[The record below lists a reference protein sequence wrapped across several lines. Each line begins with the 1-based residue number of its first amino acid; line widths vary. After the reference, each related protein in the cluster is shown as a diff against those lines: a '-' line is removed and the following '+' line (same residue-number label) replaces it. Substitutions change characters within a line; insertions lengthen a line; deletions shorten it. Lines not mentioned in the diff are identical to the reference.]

1 MYGPRSELVAAITF
15 LRVGL
20 RLSRCA
26 STTAPMALSCG
37 VSTACMCARRR
48 DGKGGAFLQ
57 MDFGSN
63 FFFVLELK
71 FESGLFKRYLQVER
85 APPSLHPPQSG
96 YLLPA
101 LPLSAFFFSCFFF
114 DDPGLLALPDAW
126 CTERAGFKSGMSM
139 ALCCCER
146 GRDVIVQ

>member
-1 MYGPRSELVAAITF
+1 
-15 LRVGL
+15 
-20 RLSRCA
+20 
-26 STTAPMALSCG
+26 
-37 VSTACMCARRR
+37 
-48 DGKGGAFLQ
+48 

-63 FFFVLELK
+63 FFFVLELQ

-85 APPSLHPPQSG
+85 ASPSLHPPQSG

-126 CTERAGFKSGMSM
+126 CTECAGFKSGMSM